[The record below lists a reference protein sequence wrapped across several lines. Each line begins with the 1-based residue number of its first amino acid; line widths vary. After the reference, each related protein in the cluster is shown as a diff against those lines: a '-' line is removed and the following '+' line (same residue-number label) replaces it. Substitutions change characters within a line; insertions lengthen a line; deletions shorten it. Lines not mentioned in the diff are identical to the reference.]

1 MKIVTLNLYV
11 FLVILALITVGLSM
25 PQITTPSFAN
35 VFDSK
40 NVYSISTVDE
50 NHPVNTF
57 VWSSLPSSISSSASS
72 SLSSS
77 NMAEMSDILT
87 ASFTNIIDTQIYTGL
102 DQISN

>member
-11 FLVILALITVGLSM
+11 FLVLLALVTVGLSM

-35 VFDSK
+35 IFDSK

-57 VWSSLPSSISSSASS
+57 VWSSLPSSISSSS
-72 SLSSS
+72 SSS